1 MTTSVSALCSDFYI
15 NQKIALKM
23 DLPTSRETVLDMF
36 DRIRKDVPSMD
47 RFRRFED
54 ELALE
59 SPERNSQYSWFS
71 LAAPGGTAIRSGWV
85 NPESLEDAYR
95 LHRLILEI
103 APYYLTISPIDVEYI
118 ELIFGFDIEAE
129 ANRNEIV
136 FDALA
141 GGAESRGAL
150 ASLIDSEHE
159 RVLDYQP
166 FIGLTLNQSCN
177 LQAFIEVKTRT
188 RAAEIAGE
196 HLLAHHPG
204 ERIAIGEVPEGLK
217 RERLDRLTELQRAI
231 TAERNERSIGR
242 RVRAIVDR
250 GTPESPIEAR
260 VWWQAHDI
268 DGVTM
273 LDAYAAPGSLVDVA
287 VTGVVDDFDLSAS
300 LVRVTSP
307 AQERRAVTL
316 PVVSNLTAASAS
328 FGH

>member
-36 DRIRKDVPSMD
+36 DRFRKDVPTMD

-59 SPERNSQYSWFS
+59 SPERDSQYSWFS

-95 LHRLILEI
+95 LHRLILDI

-141 GGAESRGAL
+141 AGGEGHGAL
-150 ASLIDSEHE
+150 ASLIDSDHE

-196 HLLAHHPG
+196 HYDNVPISVYLTVRRYGPFRTLEDLTTSFGTLAGHAERFTE
-204 ERIAIGEVPEGLK
+204 ERIVPNVLVPIREAI
-217 RERLDRLTELQRAI
+217 
-231 TAERNERSIGR
+231 
-242 RVRAIVDR
+242 
-250 GTPESPIEAR
+250 
-260 VWWQAHDI
+260 
-268 DGVTM
+268 
-273 LDAYAAPGSLVDVA
+273 
-287 VTGVVDDFDLSAS
+287 LS
-300 LVRVTSP
+300 RP
-307 AQERRAVTL
+307 M
-316 PVVSNLTAASAS
+316 
-328 FGH
+328 